1 MSTRIIFASCLV
13 GLSLSASP
21 LRADAQLDECT
32 KELVSVLFPSQF
44 VLETLKKYNVP
55 ESERDAIVNELNDKN
70 KEVITLVEEKAS
82 KIDPN
87 PLKDPSQRLQ
97 AVKIF
102 RETLYEVF
110 AGVLKKHNITD
121 DNQIQQMLKDVNDQK
136 TTRFTQCAA
145 KERASQ

>member
-1 MSTRIIFASCLV
+1 MRTRIIFASCLV
-13 GLSLSASP
+13 GLTLTATT
-21 LRADAQLDECT
+21 LRADATLDECT

-70 KEVITLVEEKAS
+70 KEVISVVEEKAS

-102 RETLYEVF
+102 RETLYEEF
-110 AGVLKKHNITD
+110 ASVLKKHNVTD
-121 DNQIQQMLKDVNDQK
+121 DNQIQQMLKDINEQK

-145 KERASQ
+145 KERAVQ